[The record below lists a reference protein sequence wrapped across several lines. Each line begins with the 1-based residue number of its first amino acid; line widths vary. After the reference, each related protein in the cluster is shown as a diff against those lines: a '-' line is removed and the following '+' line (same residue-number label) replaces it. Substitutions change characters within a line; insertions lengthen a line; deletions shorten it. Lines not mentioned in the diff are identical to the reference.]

1 MVGEGFS
8 GDTDT
13 ISGIYFIRVGK
24 ARCQEEEADF
34 MFTVRKQRAGVD
46 ALLNHASVA
55 KGHEQFVAYFIH
67 LDICNKSKIKQNL
80 YRGINV
86 KIRYFQFFQ

>member
-24 ARCQEEEADF
+24 ARWQEEEADLCSQSGS
-34 MFTVRKQRAGVD
+34 KRAGID
-46 ALLNHASVA
+46 ALLNQASAA

-67 LDICNKSKIKQNL
+67 LGICFVTKVKLSKIFIEVQM
-80 YRGINV
+80 
-86 KIRYFQFFQ
+86 